1 MGVKI
6 SITSGGHGWTLT
18 SSLSADPVYYL
29 SGGRAERSARS
40 LAERLAKAGEDVELE
55 IRLAD
60 GSLVD
65 RIAFR
70 AAHPAV

>member
-6 SITSGGHGWTLT
+6 SITSNGHGWTMTT
-18 SSLSADPVYYL
+18 SLAADPVYYL
-29 SGGRAERSARS
+29 SGGRAEGSARA
-40 LAERLAKAGEDVELE
+40 LANRLAKAGEDVELE

-65 RIAFR
+65 RIAFP
-70 AAHPAV
+70 AARVTV